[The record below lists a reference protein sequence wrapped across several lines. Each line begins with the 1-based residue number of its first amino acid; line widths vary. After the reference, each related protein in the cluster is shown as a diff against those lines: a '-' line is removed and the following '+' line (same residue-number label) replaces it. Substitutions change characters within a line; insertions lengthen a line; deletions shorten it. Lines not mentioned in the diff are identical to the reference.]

1 MALLLKNVL
10 AIDPQVSLHEASD
23 ILIENGRIAKVG
35 KDLPSQTSDEVRDLG
50 GKVCLP
56 GLVDI
61 HVHFRDPGLEYKE
74 DIETGSRA
82 AAHGGFTDV
91 CCMPNTDPVIDN
103 AMVVEYI
110 RSRARDLG
118 KCRVHVSGA
127 CTKGLKGE
135 ALAEMGDMVAHGC
148 VAFTDD
154 GRGVQDSG
162 MMRRV
167 MDYAVQFGK
176 IVMSHC
182 QDEGLVDKGQVNE
195 GVASTRLAIQG
206 WPGAGEEIQIHRDIE
221 LSRLTGCPIHI
232 QHLTTAH
239 GIEIVRRAK
248 ADGVKVTCE
257 VTPHHLFLTEDDIT
271 EAYETSLKVNPPL
284 RTKEDSQAL
293 VKAILDGTVDCIV
306 TDHAPHADHE
316 KDREFELAP
325 FGMTGLETS
334 LASVVDGLVNPGII
348 TWERLVELMC
358 VNPRTLL
365 GIPSVKIEEGSTAD
379 LTIVDP
385 EKQWTVV
392 ADDFESKAN
401 NSGFIGRTFKGR
413 ATDVYVGGIPTM
425 IDGSVTDGHQDIQF
439 RDYAFNQD

>member
-10 AIDPQVSLHEASD
+10 AIDPQVSLHEACD
-23 ILIENGRIAKVG
+23 ILIEDGRIAKVG
-35 KDLPSQTSDEVRDLG
+35 KGLPSQAKDEVRDLG

-91 CCMPNTDPVIDN
+91 CCMPNTDPVTDN

-148 VAFTDD
+148 V
-154 GRGVQDSG
+154 
-162 MMRRV
+162 
-167 MDYAVQFGK
+167 
-176 IVMSHC
+176 SHC

-221 LSRLTGCPIHI
+221 LSRLTGCPVHI

-293 VKAILDGTVDCIV
+293 VEAILDGTVDCIV

-365 GIPSVKIEEGSTAD
+365 GIPSVKIEEGFTAD

-385 EKQWTVV
+385 EAQWTVV
-392 ADDFESKAN
+392 TDDFESKAN

-425 IDGSVTDGHQDIQF
+425 IDGSVTNGHQDIQF